1 MNQHLL
7 FLIALSVC
15 LDALSGCAASLL
27 IVAAGLI
34 FASAWTLM
42 ASPESWAELWRAKSI
57 GGAEAVLKQIRLL
70 EDGANQK
77 SDSER
82 KKDKELQTI
91 LELVYEMNL
100 RGIPML
106 NVDIYKSAATRFLI
120 EGDAIRPPFNAIPG
134 VGGGAAE
141 DIVARRKPGA
151 VYPTIEDFARET
163 GANSGI
169 VASLE
174 QLGCFAGM
182 PKKKQISL
190 FDF

>member
-1 MNQHLL
+1 MFPRGHAAAYTMMS
-7 FLIALSVC
+7 FRVAYYKVHYPKEFYAVYYTVRA
-15 LDALSGCAASLL
+15 DAFD
-27 IVAAGLI
+27 I
-34 FASAWTLM
+34 T
-42 ASPESWAELWRAKSI
+42 KSI
-57 GGAEAVLKQIRLL
+57 GGAEAVLQQIRLL
-70 EDGANQK
+70 EEGSVQK
-77 SDSER
+77 TDSEK

-134 VGGGAAE
+134 VGGNAAE
-141 DIVARRKPGA
+141 EIVARRRIGA
-151 VYPTIEDFARET
+151 VYPTVEDFARET
-163 GANSGI
+163 GANTGI

-174 QLGCFAGM
+174 QLGCFEGM
-182 PKKKQISL
+182 PKKKQMSL

>member
-1 MNQHLL
+1 MYYTVR
-7 FLIALSVC
+7 A
-15 LDALSGCAASLL
+15 DAFD
-27 IVAAGLI
+27 I
-34 FASAWTLM
+34 T
-42 ASPESWAELWRAKSI
+42 KSI
-57 GGAEAVLKQIRLL
+57 GGAEAVLQQIRLL
-70 EDGANQK
+70 EEGSVQK
-77 SDSER
+77 TDSEK

-134 VGGGAAE
+134 VGGNAAE
-141 DIVARRKPGA
+141 EIVARRRIGA
-151 VYPTIEDFARET
+151 VYPTVEDFARET
-163 GANSGI
+163 GANTGI

-174 QLGCFAGM
+174 QLGCFEGM
-182 PKKKQISL
+182 PKKKQMSL